1 MSAVPTEMVDR
12 IRLTA
17 VFEPDEDGWINAR
30 VLELPGA
37 NTCVRSIDEAKEML
51 ADAVRELIASYADEA
66 REASRGARYETLEI
80 DLS

>member
-17 VFEPDEDGWINAR
+17 VFEPGEDG
-30 VLELPGA
+30 
-37 NTCVRSIDEAKEML
+37 
-51 ADAVRELIASYADEA
+51 VRELIASYADEA